1 MTSGH
6 STLDQFATWARRMIV
21 HHSATATGDSRS
33 ADVFQTSTMSA
44 LLDGV
49 YDGDVTIEELLRHGD
64 FGLGTFNRL
73 DGEMVVL
80 DGECYHL
87 RADGSATK
95 ADRADRTPF
104 AAVTHF
110 TPGTTLTVDVPTSR
124 ADVLALI
131 DRTVESHNLIHA
143 IRVTGALSN
152 VHTRTVKAQK
162 PPYPPLTE
170 ASDGQAEKIFDQVDG
185 VLVGFRTPEFEQGI
199 SVAGYHLHFLD
210 AARTSGG
217 HVLDFTLDAGHVE
230 ISTASELH
238 LRLPTSGAFLQADL
252 AGEDVSEQIHHAEG
266 GD

>member
-1 MTSGH
+1 MPSGH
-6 STLDQFATWARRMIV
+6 STLDQFATWARQVIA
-21 HHSATATGDSRS
+21 HHGVPADGDPRS
-33 ADVFQTSTMSA
+33 AEVFQTSTMSA

-49 YDGDVTIEELLRHGD
+49 YDGDITIEELLRHGD

-80 DGECYHL
+80 DGECYRL

-95 ADRADRTPF
+95 ADRADLTPF

-110 TPGTTLTVDVPTSR
+110 TPSITLTVDAPMRR

-131 DRTVESHNLIHA
+131 DDTVDSPNLIYA
-143 IRVTGALSN
+143 IRATGTFST
-152 VHTRTVKAQK
+152 VHTRTVKAQT

-170 ASDGQAEKIFDQVDG
+170 ASDGQAVKTFEQVDG

-210 AARTSGG
+210 ADRTSGG
-217 HVLDFTLDAGHVE
+217 HVLDFTLDVGH
-230 ISTASELH
+230 IATSTASELH
-238 LRLPTSGAFLQADL
+238 LRLPTSGAFLHADL
-252 AGEDVSEQIHHAEG
+252 AGEDVAAQIHHAEG

>member
-1 MTSGH
+1 MASAP
-6 STLDQFATWARRMIV
+6 STLDQFATWARKVIA
-21 HHSATATGDSRS
+21 HHSAAADGDSRS
-33 ADVFQTSTMSA
+33 AEVFQTSTMSA

-110 TPGTTLTVDVPTSR
+110 TPSTTLTIDAPTSR
-124 ADVLALI
+124 VDVLALI
-131 DRTVESHNLIHA
+131 DQTLYTPNLIHA
-143 IRVTGALSN
+143 ISITGAFSN
-152 VHTRTVKAQK
+152 VHTRTVRAQT

-170 ASDGQAEKIFDQVDG
+170 ASDGQAEKKFKQVNG
-185 VLVGFRTPEFEQGI
+185 VLAGFRTPEFEQGI

-210 AARTSGG
+210 ATHTSGG
-217 HVLDFTLDAGHVE
+217 HVLDFTLEAGHIA

-238 LRLPTSGAFLQADL
+238 LRLPTSGPFLHAHL
-252 AGEDVSEQIHHAEG
+252 AGDDVSAQIQHAEG

>member
-6 STLDQFATWARRMIV
+6 STLDQFATWARKVIA
-21 HHSATATGDSRS
+21 HHSATADGDSRS
-33 ADVFQTSTMSA
+33 AEVFQSSTMSA

-49 YDGDVTIEELLRHGD
+49 YDGDITIEELLRHGD

-73 DGEMVVL
+73 DGEMVVV

-95 ADRADRTPF
+95 ADRAGLTPF

-110 TPGTTLTVDVPTSR
+110 TPNTTLTVDAPTSR
-124 ADVLALI
+124 AHVLTLI
-131 DRTVESHNLIHA
+131 DDTVDSPNLIYA
-143 IRVTGALSN
+143 IRVTGAFST
-152 VHTRTVKAQK
+152 VHTRTVKAQT

-170 ASDGQAEKIFDQVDG
+170 ASDGQAEKTFEQVDG

-210 AARTSGG
+210 ADRTSGG
-217 HVLDFTLDAGHVE
+217 HVLDFTLDAGHIA

-238 LRLPTSGAFLQADL
+238 LRLPTSGAFLHAHL
-252 AGEDVSEQIHHAEG
+252 AGEDVSAQIHHAEG

>member
-1 MTSGH
+1 M
-6 STLDQFATWARRMIV
+6 LA
-21 HHSATATGDSRS
+21 HHSATADGDSRS
-33 ADVFQTSTMSA
+33 AEVFQTSTMSA

-49 YDGDVTIEELLRHGD
+49 YDGAFTIEELLRHGD

-110 TPGTTLTVDVPTSR
+110 RPSTTLTVDAPTSR
-124 ADVLALI
+124 AHVLALI
-131 DRTVESHNLIHA
+131 DDAVDSHNLIYA
-143 IRVTGALSN
+143 IRVTGTFST
-152 VHTRTVKAQK
+152 VHTRTVKAQT

-170 ASDGQAEKIFDQVDG
+170 ASDGQAVTTFDRVDG

-210 AARTSGG
+210 ADRTSGG
-217 HVLDFTLDAGHVE
+217 HVLDFSLDAGQIA

-238 LRLPTSGAFLQADL
+238 LRLPTSGAFLHADL
-252 AGEDVSEQIHHAEG
+252 AGEDVSAQIHHAEG

>member
-6 STLDQFATWARRMIV
+6 DTLDQFATWARKVIA
-21 HHSATATGDSRS
+21 HHSARAAGDSRS
-33 ADVFQTSTMSA
+33 AEVFQTSTMSA

-49 YDGDVTIEELLRHGD
+49 YDGDITIEELLRHGD

-80 DGECYHL
+80 DGECYRL
-87 RADGSATK
+87 RADGCATV

-104 AAVTHF
+104 AEVNHF
-110 TPGTTLTVDVPTSR
+110 TPSTTLTVDAPTSR
-124 ADVLALI
+124 AHVLALI
-131 DRTVESHNLIHA
+131 DDTVDSPNLIYA
-143 IRVTGALSN
+143 IRVTGTFST
-152 VHTRTVKAQK
+152 VRTRTVKAQT

-170 ASDGQAEKIFDQVDG
+170 ASDGQAVKTFEQVDG

-210 AARTSGG
+210 ADRSSGG
-217 HVLDFTLDAGHVE
+217 HVLDFTLDAGHIE

-238 LRLPTSGAFLQADL
+238 LRLPTSGAFLHAHLADK
-252 AGEDVSEQIHHAEG
+252 DVVAQIHHAEG

>member
-6 STLDQFATWARRMIV
+6 STLDQFATWVRRMIA
-21 HHSATATGDSRS
+21 HHSASAAGDARS
-33 ADVFQTSTMSA
+33 AEVFQTSTMSA

-49 YDGDVTIEELLRHGD
+49 YDGDITIEELLRHGD

-110 TPGTTLTVDVPTSR
+110 TPSTTINVDASTSR
-124 ADVLALI
+124 TDVLALI
-131 DRTVESHNLIHA
+131 DDAVDSPNLIYA
-143 IRVTGALSN
+143 IRATGTFST
-152 VHTRTVKAQK
+152 VHTRTVKAQT

-170 ASDGQAEKIFDQVDG
+170 ASDGQAVTIFEQVDG

-210 AARTSGG
+210 ADRTSGG
-217 HVLDFTLDAGHVE
+217 HVLDFTLEAGRIE

-238 LRLPTSGAFLQADL
+238 LRLPTTGAFLHADL
-252 AGEDVSEQIHHAEG
+252 AGDDLSAQIHHAEG

>member
-6 STLDQFATWARRMIV
+6 STLDQFATWARRMIA
-21 HHSATATGDSRS
+21 HHSATATDDSRS
-33 ADVFQTSTMSA
+33 AEVFQTSTMSA

-87 RADGSATK
+87 RADGTATK

-110 TPGTTLTVDVPTSR
+110 TPSITLTVDAPTSR
-124 ADVLALI
+124 TRVLALI
-131 DRTVESHNLIHA
+131 DDAVDSPNLIYA
-143 IRVTGALSN
+143 IRVTGAFST
-152 VHTRTVKAQK
+152 VHTRTVKAQT

-170 ASDGQAEKIFDQVDG
+170 ASDGQAVKTFDHVDG

-210 AARTSGG
+210 ADRTSGG

-238 LRLPTSGAFLQADL
+238 LRLPTSGAFLHAHL
-252 AGEDVSEQIHHAEG
+252 AGEDVSAQIHHAEG

>member
-6 STLDQFATWARRMIV
+6 STLDQFATWARKVIA
-21 HHSATATGDSRS
+21 HHSATAAGDPRS
-33 ADVFQTSTMSA
+33 AEVFQSSTMSA

-49 YDGDVTIEELLRHGD
+49 YDGDITIKELLRHGD

-87 RADGSATK
+87 RADGSAIV

-110 TPGTTLTVDVPTSR
+110 TPSTTLTVDAPTSR
-124 ADVLALI
+124 AHVLALI
-131 DRTVESHNLIHA
+131 DGTVDSPNLIYA
-143 IRVTGALSN
+143 IRATGRFST
-152 VHTRTVKAQK
+152 VHTRTVKAQT

-170 ASDGQAEKIFDQVDG
+170 ASDGQAEKTFEHVDG

-210 AARTSGG
+210 ADRTSGG
-217 HVLDFTLDAGHVE
+217 HVLDFTLDSGHIA

-238 LRLPTSGAFLQADL
+238 LRLPTSGAFLHAHL
-252 AGEDVSEQIHHAEG
+252 VGEDVSAQIHHAEG

>member
-1 MTSGH
+1 MTSRH
-6 STLDQFATWARRMIV
+6 SALDQFATWARKV
-21 HHSATATGDSRS
+21 VAHHGETLTGDPHSAE
-33 ADVFQTSTMSA
+33 VFQFSTMSA

-49 YDGDVTIEELLRHGD
+49 YDGDITIEELLRHGD

-73 DGEMVVL
+73 DGEMIIL
-80 DGECYHL
+80 DGVCYHL
-87 RADGSATK
+87 RADGSATV
-95 ADRADRTPF
+95 ADPADRTPF

-110 TPGTTLTVDVPTSR
+110 TPSTTLTVDVPTSR

-131 DRTVESHNLIHA
+131 DQKVESHNLIHA

-152 VHTRTVKAQK
+152 VHTRTVKAQT

-170 ASDGQAEKIFDQVDG
+170 ASDGQAVKTFERVDG

-217 HVLDFTLDAGHVE
+217 HVLDFTLDSGDVE

-238 LRLPTSGAFLQADL
+238 LRLPTSGPFLHADL
-252 AGEDVSEQIHHAEG
+252 AGEDVSAQIHHAEG

>member
-1 MTSGH
+1 MTSRH
-6 STLDQFATWARRMIV
+6 STLDQFATWARKVIA
-21 HHSATATGDSRS
+21 HHGATADGDPRS
-33 ADVFQTSTMSA
+33 AEVFQSSTMSA

-49 YDGDVTIEELLRHGD
+49 YDGDLTIEELLRHGD

-87 RADGSATK
+87 RADGSATV
-95 ADRADRTPF
+95 ADRSGLTPF

-110 TPGTTLTVDVPTSR
+110 TPSITITVDAPTSR
-124 ADVLALI
+124 AHALALV
-131 DRTVESHNLIHA
+131 DDAVDSPNLIYA
-143 IRVTGALSN
+143 IRVTGTFSS
-152 VHTRTVKAQK
+152 VHTRTVKAQT
-162 PPYPPLTE
+162 PPYPPLTD
-170 ASDGQAEKIFDQVDG
+170 ASDGQAEKAFDHVDG

-210 AARTSGG
+210 ADRTSGG
-217 HVLDFTLDAGHVE
+217 HVLDFTVDCGHIA

-238 LRLPTSGAFLQADL
+238 LRLPTSGAFLHAHL
-252 AGEDVSEQIHHAEG
+252 AGEDVSAQIHHAEG

>member
-1 MTSGH
+1 
-6 STLDQFATWARRMIV
+6 MIA
-21 HHSATATGDSRS
+21 HHGAPADGGARS
-33 ADVFQTSTMSA
+33 AEVFQTSTMSA

-49 YDGDVTIEELLRHGD
+49 YDGDITIEELLRHGD

-87 RADGSATK
+87 RADGRATK

-110 TPGTTLTVDVPTSR
+110 APSTTIDIDAPTSR
-124 ADVLALI
+124 TDVLALI
-131 DRTVESHNLIHA
+131 DDAVDSPNLLYA
-143 IRVTGALSN
+143 IRVTGTFST
-152 VHTRTVKAQK
+152 VHTRTVKAQT

-170 ASDGQAEKIFDQVDG
+170 ASDGQAVKIFEQVGG

-210 AARTSGG
+210 ADRTSGG
-217 HVLDFTLDAGHVE
+217 HVLDFTLEAGHVE

-238 LRLPTSGAFLQADL
+238 LRLPTTGAFLHADL
-252 AGEDVSEQIHHAEG
+252 AGDDLSAQIHHAEG